1 MLNVHDE
8 ATCGHSSCTRLSC
21 DTEVERFNVRFRLVH
36 FCRHCHYLNSI
47 LYIKHFKVHI
57 LLSFVRSPEPQQPQ
71 PKATDDIIRSDN
83 NDPDEDEDYYRKQ
96 LSYFDRRSFDSKP
109 SAQLAPA
116 IKPTQPQTKPG
127 YYPRYVFKY
136 LIILNA
142 TLFNVFVSPGF
153 DKMCIFAFR

>member
-1 MLNVHDE
+1 M
-8 ATCGHSSCTRLSC
+8 
-21 DTEVERFNVRFRLVH
+21 H
-36 FCRHCHYLNSI
+36 FYRHCHYLNSI
-47 LYIKHFKVHI
+47 LYIKHFKVRI

-71 PKATDDIIRSDN
+71 PIATDDIIRSNN

-116 IKPTQPQTKPG
+116 IMPTQPQTQPG
-127 YYPRYVFKY
+127 YYPRYVFQY

-142 TLFNVFVSPGF
+142 TQFNVLFHQVLIKCVYMHLGKGLSLIKLYFFSPCL
-153 DKMCIFAFR
+153 DLYYIFRWQ